1 MSNYK
6 EMYFTLFS
14 AIEDAIN
21 ILISAQQKSED
32 IYSSE
37 IPFVPLEI
45 KEEESQSKENRNIS
59 ICIGS
64 DEQKP

>member
-14 AIEDAIN
+14 AVEDAIN

-37 IPFVPLEI
+37 IPFVPLET
-45 KEEESQSKENRNIS
+45 KEESQSKENRNIS
-59 ICIGS
+59 ICIDS